1 MIWELI
7 RSIASLEI
15 RLRKREKEGGMIRSR
30 LTEKQPQEGYKRE
43 TGVDLVF
50 QLGIR
55 LNPEPLLQQAF

>member
-15 RLRKREKEGGMIRSR
+15 RLRKREKKGGMIRSR
-30 LTEKQPQEGYKRE
+30 LAEGQSQEGYKRE